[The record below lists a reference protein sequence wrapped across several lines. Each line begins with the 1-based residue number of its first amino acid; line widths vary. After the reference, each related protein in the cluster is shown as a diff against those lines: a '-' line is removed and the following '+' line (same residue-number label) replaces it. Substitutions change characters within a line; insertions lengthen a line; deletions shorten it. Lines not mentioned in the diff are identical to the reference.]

1 MSTILI
7 EDAVKEALERNAA
20 ACGMTLSAYL
30 DHLIRANVSV
40 EGSAGPDPVI
50 LAGFAEILDQPSSDA
65 PVLGASKSQSA
76 TSKAFED
83 QMTSKFRK
91 MGFTI

>member
-30 DHLIRANVSV
+30 DHLIRADVSV

-50 LAGFAEILDQPSSDA
+50 LAGFTEILDQPSSDA
-65 PVLGASKSQSA
+65 PVLGGPGSSIAP
-76 TSKAFED
+76 EGD
-83 QMTSKFRK
+83 
-91 MGFTI
+91 